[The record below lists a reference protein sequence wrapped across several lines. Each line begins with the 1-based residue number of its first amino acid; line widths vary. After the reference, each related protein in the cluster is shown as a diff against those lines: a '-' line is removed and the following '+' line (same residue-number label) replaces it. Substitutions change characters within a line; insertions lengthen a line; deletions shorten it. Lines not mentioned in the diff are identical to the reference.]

1 MSNAKF
7 QHLTQGQRARI
18 RHELAK
24 VRGGDYFKRARQLA
38 RYYGVRLGTIE
49 LVDANRRDKCRQTPD
64 CHQYDPSPII
74 AGAR

>member
-38 RYYGVRLGTIE
+38 RYYGVRLGTIY
-49 LVDANRRDKCRQTPD
+49 LVDANRQE
-64 CHQYDPSPII
+64 
-74 AGAR
+74 AAR